1 MRRGWV
7 YLVALIAVSG
17 ALLSACSSL
26 PESLPFGNNAE
37 AQEAGALQTAQVRQ
51 GDITI
56 SATGAGT
63 VIPAEEIVIGFN
75 GGGVLKELLVSVAEA
90 QEVYDT
96 AYDPGREWELY
107 IDDPSCR
114 TGEQFPN
121 CTGSHTATTSREKGI
136 RRTAPWSARRKT

>member
-90 QEVYDT
+90 QEAYDT
-96 AYDPGREWELY
+96 AYDPGREWGLY
-107 IDDPSCR
+107 
-114 TGEQFPN
+114 
-121 CTGSHTATTSREKGI
+121 
-136 RRTAPWSARRKT
+136 